1 MKAAKGTVGPGAD
14 RGRAAGAHLGL
25 AAALVP
31 AAASPTAGHGVGAI
45 ASLDQLADLPCQIR
59 ARNGVLPA
67 DPNLRHLWI
76 GRGQDQGPDL
86 LTVATEL

>member
-1 MKAAKGTVGPGAD
+1 MKAAKGTVGPGAG
-14 RGRAAGAHLGL
+14 RGRAAGALPGL

-31 AAASPTAGHGVGAI
+31 AAASPTAGHGAGAT
-45 ASLDQLADLPCQIR
+45 ASLDQLVDLHCQTR
-59 ARNGVLPA
+59 ARNVVLPA

-76 GRGQDQGPDL
+76 GRGLDQGPDL